1 MRDYMYSNSLL
12 KSTQSKPCFLKYNTN
27 FILFSQMCYTMVL
40 YTVRGII
47 IGGLKMKN
55 IVLNFRKIHRI
66 LTIPIVI
73 LMILKFVLND
83 SDYGVIVTKVV
94 SMGMMFMAV
103 SGLFMYTYTN
113 MMKKKKQ
120 LHHN

>member
-1 MRDYMYSNSLL
+1 
-12 KSTQSKPCFLKYNTN
+12 
-27 FILFSQMCYTMVL
+27 
-40 YTVRGII
+40 
-47 IGGLKMKN
+47 MKN